1 VNILF
6 ISRSTLFS
14 SAGGD
19 TVQVMKTAE
28 YLRLAGFR
36 VDVRLCTDTIDYAPY
51 DLIHFFNIIRPA
63 DILQHIFDSGK
74 PYVVST
80 IYVDYAEYEARARTG
95 WTRLLFRLF
104 SSDQVEYLKVV
115 ARKWKNGEKIVSPRY
130 LIWGHRR
137 SIRYIIRHARCLLPN
152 SNSEYR
158 RLAAHYKLQQTY
170 RAIPNAI
177 DPSMFRLPADDRDR
191 DACLV
196 LCVGRIE
203 GRKGQLALIRAL
215 RNTKYTLYI
224 IGSSSPNQQEYYRQC
239 LQEAGDNVRFIEAIR
254 QEELVAYYAAAKV
267 HVLPSWFE
275 TTGLS
280 SLEAAAMG
288 CNIVITDKG
297 DTREYFGDLAWYC
310 EPDSPSSILAAVEAA
325 AAAGRGE
332 ALVRKIRTEYTWEA
346 AAAGTAAA
354 YRSLDLF
361 DRGEKL
367 SVKPDDK
374 DQVKPGK

>member
-1 VNILF
+1 MNILF
-6 ISRSTLFS
+6 ISRSTLYS

-19 TVQVMKTAE
+19 TVQILKTAE
-28 YLRLAGFR
+28 FLRLAGYR
-36 VDVRLCTDTIDYAPY
+36 VDIHLCTDKIDYEPY
-51 DLIHFFNIIRPA
+51 DLLHFFNIIRPA
-63 DILQHIFDSGK
+63 DILQHLLASRK

-80 IYVDYAEYEARARTG
+80 IYVDYSEYELHARSGWARV
-95 WTRLLFRLF
+95 LFRYL
-104 SSDQVEYLKVV
+104 SADTVEYLKVV
-115 ARKWKNGEKIVSPRY
+115 ARRVRNGERIVSPRY
-130 LIWGHRR
+130 LLWGHRR
-137 SIRYIIRHARCLLPN
+137 SVRYIIRHARCLLPN

-177 DPSMFRLPADDRDR
+177 DPSMFTLPADDHSR
-191 DACLV
+191 DASLV

-215 RNTKYTLYI
+215 RETKYTLDI

-239 LQEAGDNVRFIEAIR
+239 REEAGANVRFIEAIR
-254 QEELVAYYAAAKV
+254 QEELVRYYASAKV

-288 CNIVITDKG
+288 CNIVITGKG

-310 EPDSPSSILAAVEAA
+310 EPDSPSSILEAIEKAAT
-325 AAAGRGE
+325 AGRNE
-332 ALVRKIRTEYTWEA
+332 SLIQKIRTMYTWESA
-346 AAAGTAAA
+346 AAETAKA
-354 YRSLDLF
+354 YQSLDLI
-361 DRGEKL
+361 DPGEQF
-367 SVKPDDK
+367 SVKTNDK
-374 DQVKPGK
+374 DQI